1 MQFMLL
7 VKSDASTEAGVMPD
21 EKMLAA
27 MRKFNDEMVK
37 VGVML
42 AGEGLKP
49 SSKGA
54 RLRCTKAT
62 GKITVIDGP
71 FAEAKALVAGY
82 WLIQTKSKAEA
93 VEWAKR
99 VPFESGEVEIRPLF
113 EVEDFPQE
121 PTQDKPVEWKEKE
134 RALQEPLSAQTKRGS
149 KKMRFVGFVMGGKD
163 SESGVFPQGDAIEK
177 MGAFVEEGMKAGVFL
192 GGDGLRPTVEGVR
205 VHYDG
210 SKRAVVDGP
219 FAESKEIVAGYSIL
233 AVDSKEE
240 AIAWTKRFVEVDAKI
255 RSIPEVT
262 CEIRELFE
270 VEDFPAG

>member
-1 MQFMLL
+1 MRFMLL

-21 EKMLAA
+21 EKTLAA
-27 MRKFNDEMVK
+27 MGRFNDEMVK
-37 VGVML
+37 AGVML

-62 GKITVIDGP
+62 RKVTVIDGP
-71 FAEAKALVAGY
+71 FAESKELVAGY

-93 VEWAKR
+93 VDWAKR
-99 VPFESGEVEIRPLF
+99 APLESGEVEVRPLF
-113 EVEDFPQE
+113 ELEDFPQDRAH
-121 PTQDKPVEWKEKE
+121 DKPEQWKEKE
-134 RALQEPLSAQTKRGS
+134 QAMRDSLSVQTSRGS
-149 KKMRFVGFVMGGKD
+149 KKMRFIGFVMGGKD
-163 SESGVFPQGDAIEK
+163 SESGVLPRSDAMEK

-192 GGDGLRPTVEGVR
+192 GGDGLKPTVEGVR

-210 SKRAVVDGP
+210 TKRGVVDGP
-219 FAESKEIVAGYSIL
+219 FTESKEIVAGYSIL

-240 AIAWTKRFVEVDAKI
+240 AIAWTKRFVEVDAEI

-270 VEDFPAG
+270 VEDFPAA